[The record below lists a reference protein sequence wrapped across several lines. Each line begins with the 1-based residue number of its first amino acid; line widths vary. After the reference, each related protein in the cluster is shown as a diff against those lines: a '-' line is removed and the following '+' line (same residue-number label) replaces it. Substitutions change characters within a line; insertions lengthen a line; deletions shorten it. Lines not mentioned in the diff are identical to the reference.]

1 MFTKKASA
9 PNSSESGVM
18 RIVDKSTRLNRR
30 GFLKGSGLA
39 SIGITVLGAS
49 TLLTSSTEA
58 FAQSFTA
65 LGPDAGKVLLVM
77 ARDIFPHDKL
87 AGKYYMHAIEPYD
100 AAAKKDPV
108 LKKLLTDGVALL
120 NASSKKMAGKSY
132 TDIPR
137 ELDRVAVLKSI
148 ESTPFFQKIKGDLVT
163 GLYNNKEVFT
173 LLGYEGSSW
182 EKGGYV
188 NRGFNDIDWL

>member
-1 MFTKKASA
+1 MFTKKESR
-9 PNSSESGVM
+9 PNSSESSVM
-18 RIVDKSTRLNRR
+18 RIVDKSTKLNRR

-39 SIGITVLGAS
+39 SISISVMSVS

-65 LGPDAGKVLLVM
+65 LGADVGKVLLVM

-87 AGKYYMHAIEPYD
+87 AEKYYMHAIEPYEI
-100 AAAKKDPV
+100 AAKKDPV

-120 NASSKKMAGKSY
+120 NASSKKMTGQNY
-132 TDIPR
+132 TNIPQ
-137 ELDRVAVLKSI
+137 ELNRVEVLKRI
-148 ESTPFFQKIKGDLVT
+148 ESTPFFQKIRGDLVT
-163 GLYNNKEVFT
+163 GIYNNKEIFT

-182 EKGGYV
+182 EKGGYI
-188 NRGFNDIDWL
+188 NRGFDDIDWL

>member
-1 MFTKKASA
+1 MNTKKGSG
-9 PNSSESGVM
+9 PDSSESGVM
-18 RIVDKSTRLNRR
+18 RIIEKSTRLNRR

-39 SIGITVLGAS
+39 SIGIAVLGAT
-49 TLLTSSTEA
+49 TLLTSSSEA

-65 LGPDAGKVLLVM
+65 FGPDAGKVLLVM

-87 AGKYYMHAIEPYD
+87 AEKYYMHAIEPYD
-100 AAAKKDPV
+100 LAAAKDPV
-108 LKKLLTDGVALL
+108 LKKLLTDGIALL
-120 NASSKKMAGKSY
+120 NASSQKLAGKNY

-137 ELDRVAVLKSI
+137 EPDRVTVLESI

-163 GLYNNKEVFT
+163 GLYNNKEVFA
-173 LLGYEGSSW
+173 LFGYEGSSF
-182 EKGGYV
+182 EKGGYI

>member
-1 MFTKKASA
+1 MNTKKQ
-9 PNSSESGVM
+9 SGPDSTQTGAM

-39 SIGITVLGAS
+39 SIGITVMS
-49 TLLTSSTEA
+49 VTTLLTSSTEA

-65 LGPDAGKVLLVM
+65 LGADVGKVLLVM

-87 AGKYYMHAIEPYD
+87 AEKYYMHAIEPYD
-100 AAAKKDPV
+100 AAAMKDPA
-108 LKKLLTDGVALL
+108 LKKLLTDGIALL
-120 NASSKKMAGKSY
+120 NASSQKMAGKNY
-132 TDIPR
+132 TDIPH

-148 ESTPFFQKIKGDLVT
+148 ESTPFFQKIKGGLVT
-163 GLYNNKEVFT
+163 GIYDNKEVFA

-182 EKGGYV
+182 EKGGYI
-188 NRGFNDIDWL
+188 NRGFNDINWL

>member
-1 MFTKKASA
+1 MYTKKESG
-9 PNSSESGVM
+9 PDSSQSGVM
-18 RIVDKSTRLNRR
+18 RIVDKSIRLNRR

-58 FAQSFTA
+58 FAQSFTV
-65 LGPDAGKVLLVM
+65 LGADAGKVLLVM

-87 AGKYYMHAIEPYD
+87 AEKYYMHAIEPYD
-100 AAAKKDPV
+100 AAASKDPA
-108 LKKLLTDGVALL
+108 LKKLLSDGIALL
-120 NASSKKMAGKSY
+120 NASAKKMAGKSY
-132 TDIPR
+132 TEIPQ
-137 ELDRVAVLKSI
+137 ELNRVAVLKSI

-163 GLYNNKEVFT
+163 GLYNNKEVFA
-173 LLGYEGSSW
+173 LFGYEGSSF

>member
-1 MFTKKASA
+1 MNTKKESG
-9 PNSSESGVM
+9 PDSNESGVM
-18 RIVDKSTRLNRR
+18 RIVEKSTRVNRR

-39 SIGITVLGAS
+39 SIGIAVLGAS

-58 FAQSFTA
+58 FAQSFTT

-87 AGKYYMHAIEPYD
+87 AEKYYMHAIEPYD
-100 AAAKKDPV
+100 AAAIKDPA
-108 LKKLLTDGVALL
+108 LKKLLTDGIALL
-120 NASSKKMAGKSY
+120 NTSSKKMTGKSY

-137 ELDRVAVLKSI
+137 ELDRVVVLKSI

-182 EKGGYV
+182 EKGGYL

>member
-1 MFTKKASA
+1 MHAKKGNVPDTSQ
-9 PNSSESGVM
+9 SGVM
-18 RIVDKSTRLNRR
+18 RIVDKSNKLSRR

-58 FAQSFTA
+58 FSQSFTA

-87 AGKYYMHAIEPYD
+87 AEKYYMHAIEPYD
-100 AAAKKDPV
+100 VAATKDPA
-108 LKKLLTDGVALL
+108 LKKLLTDGIALL
-120 NASSKKMAGKSY
+120 NASSQKMMGKSY
-132 TDIPR
+132 TAIPD
-137 ELDRVAVLKSI
+137 EPSRVAVLKSI
-148 ESTPFFQKIKGDLVT
+148 ESTSFFQKIRGDLVT

>member
-1 MFTKKASA
+1 MNTKKESG
-9 PNSSESGVM
+9 PDSNESGVM
-18 RIVDKSTRLNRR
+18 RIIEKSTRLNRR

-39 SIGITVLGAS
+39 SIGIAVLGAG

-87 AGKYYMHAIEPYD
+87 AEKYYMHAIEPYD
-100 AAAKKDPV
+100 AAAIKDPA
-108 LKKLLTDGVALL
+108 LKKLLTDGIALL
-120 NASSKKMAGKSY
+120 NASSQKLAGKNY

-137 ELDRVAVLKSI
+137 ELDRVKVLENI

-163 GLYNNKEVFT
+163 GLYNNKEVFA
-173 LLGYEGSSW
+173 LFGYEGSSY
-182 EKGGYV
+182 EKGGYI

>member
-1 MFTKKASA
+1 MYTKKENA
-9 PNSSESGVM
+9 PDAGKSGVM
-18 RIVDKSTRLNRR
+18 RIIDKSNKLSRR

-39 SIGITVLGAS
+39 SIGITVLSAS
-49 TLLTSSTEA
+49 TLLTSSSEA
-58 FAQSFTA
+58 FAQSFTV

-87 AGKYYMHAIEPYD
+87 AEKYYMHAIEPYD
-100 AAAKKDPV
+100 LAAAKDPA
-108 LKKLLTDGVALL
+108 LKTLLTDGIALL
-120 NASSKKMAGKSY
+120 NAASQKMTGKSY
-132 TDIPR
+132 TAIP
-137 ELDRVAVLKSI
+137 EEPGRVAVLKSI

-163 GLYNNKEVFT
+163 GLYNNKEVFA
-173 LLGYEGSSW
+173 LFGYEGSSW

>member
-1 MFTKKASA
+1 MYTKKENELDASN
-9 PNSSESGVM
+9 PGVM
-18 RIVDKSTRLNRR
+18 RIIDKSNKLSRR

-39 SIGITVLGAS
+39 SISITVLSAS

-65 LGPDAGKVLLVM
+65 LGPDAGKVLLLM

-87 AGKYYMHAIEPYD
+87 AEKYYMHAIEPYD
-100 AAAKKDPV
+100 VAAAKDPA
-108 LKKLLTDGVALL
+108 LKMLLTDGIALL
-120 NASSKKMAGKSY
+120 NTSSQKMMGKSY
-132 TDIPR
+132 TGIPE
-137 ELDRVAVLKSI
+137 ELSRVEVLKSI

-163 GLYNNKEVFT
+163 GLYNNKKIFA
-173 LLGYEGSSW
+173 LFGYEGSSW